1 MVGESGG
8 TKTDGDVLDQTE
20 GKLVGALENYVL
32 PFQIESAGVRG
43 RLVRLGPVID
53 DLLSRHNYPEPVSRL
68 LGEAI
73 LLTVMLGDS
82 LKFDGKLTLQT
93 SSDGPITFLVVQF
106 RAPGD
111 VRAYASYEDEG
122 VAQAI
127 ADAGE
132 RDPRLL
138 GKGHMALTIEPGGGL
153 ERYQGFVELEGENLV
168 DAAHNYFRQSEQ
180 IPSLLRVAVAPQFV
194 GGRDGERGGWAW
206 RAGGLMIQKVGAEGG
221 RNAIHASDAED
232 QSAEDWNRASMLGA
246 TVEDHEI
253 LDPTLSPER
262 LLIRLFHEEHVRAFP
277 ANAIKAFCQCSRE
290 RVEDLLKRFPA
301 ERIADMVQDDGKVSV
316 TCEFCNSEYG
326 FDPDALFGHTD
337 A

>member
-8 TKTDGDVLDQTE
+8 TKSDGDVLDQTE

-43 RLVRLGPVID
+43 RLVRLGPVVD
-53 DLLSRHNYPEPVSRL
+53 DLLSRHAYPEPVSRL

-73 LLTVMLGDS
+73 LLTVMLGAS

-111 VRAYASYEDEG
+111 VRAYASYEEER
-122 VAQAI
+122 I
-127 ADAGE
+127 AEAVEAAGE
-132 RDPRLL
+132 NEPRLL
-138 GKGHMALTIEPGGGL
+138 GEGYMAMTIEPGGGM

-168 DAAHNYFRQSEQ
+168 DAAHTYFRQSEQ

-194 GGRDGERGGWAW
+194 GGREGGRGGWAW
-206 RAGGLMIQKVGAEGG
+206 RAGGLMIQKIGAEGG
-221 RNAIHASDAED
+221 RNAIHAADAEGE
-232 QSAEDWNRASMLGA
+232 SEEDWNRASMLGA

-262 LLIRLFHEEHVRAFP
+262 LLIRLFHEERVRAFP
-277 ANAIKAFCQCSRE
+277 ASAINAFCQCSRE
-290 RVEDLLKRFPA
+290 RVEDLLKRFSKDRL
-301 ERIADMVQDDGKVSV
+301 EDMVQDGKVTV
-316 TCEFCNSEYG
+316 TCEFCNSTYE
-326 FDPDALFGHTD
+326 FDASAVIGESG

>member
-8 TKTDGDVLDQTE
+8 TKSDGDVLDQTE

-53 DLLSRHNYPEPVSRL
+53 DLLSRHSYPEPVSRL

-93 SSDGPITFLVVQF
+93 SSDGPIAFLVVQF
-106 RAPGD
+106 RGPGE

-122 VAQAI
+122 VAQAV

-132 RDPRLL
+132 SEPRLL
-138 GKGHMALTIEPGGGL
+138 GQGHMALTIEPGGGL

-168 DAAHNYFRQSEQ
+168 DAAHTYFRQSEQ

-194 GGRDGERGGWAW
+194 GGRNGERGGWAW

-221 RNAIHASDAED
+221 RNAIHAADAD
-232 QSAEDWNRASMLGA
+232 SQSAEDWNRASMLGG
-246 TVEDHEI
+246 TVQDHEI

-262 LLIRLFHEEHVRAFP
+262 LLIRLFHEERVRAFP
-277 ANAIKAFCQCSRE
+277 ASAIKAFCQCSRE
-290 RVEDLLKRFPA
+290 RVADLLTRFPS
-301 ERIADMVQDDGKVSV
+301 ERIEEMVQDGKVNV
-316 TCEFCNSEYG
+316 TCEFCNRVYD
-326 FDPDALFGHTD
+326 FDADTLLGEAD
-337 A
+337 D

>member
-1 MVGESGG
+1 MVGESGESNSES
-8 TKTDGDVLDQTE
+8 DVLDQSE

-43 RLVRLGPVID
+43 RVVRLGPVID
-53 DLLSRHNYPEPVSRL
+53 DLLSRHDYPEPVSRL

-106 RAPGD
+106 RAPGG
-111 VRAYASYEDEG
+111 VRAYASYEDTA

-127 ADAGE
+127 EDAGDAE
-132 RDPRLL
+132 PRLL
-138 GKGHMALTIEPGGGL
+138 GKGHMALTIEPGGGM

-168 DAAHNYFRQSEQ
+168 DAAHTYFRQSEQ
-180 IPSLLRVAVAPQFV
+180 IPSLLRVAVAPQFI
-194 GGRDGERGGWAW
+194 GGRDGEPGGWAW
-206 RAGGLMIQKVGAEGG
+206 RAGGLMIQKIGAEGG
-221 RNAIHASDAED
+221 RNAI
-232 QSAEDWNRASMLGA
+232 QSADLQGQSEEDWNRASMLGS

-277 ANAIKAFCQCSRE
+277 ASPIKAFCQCSRE
-290 RVEDLLKRFPA
+290 RVADLLKRFPA
-301 ERIADMVQDDGKVSV
+301 ERIGEMVQDDGKVSV
-316 TCEFCNSEYG
+316 TCEFCNSEYE
-326 FDPDALFGHTD
+326 FEADALVRHTD
-337 A
+337 Q

>member
-1 MVGESGG
+1 MIEESGA
-8 TKTDGDVLDQTE
+8 TDGDVLDQTE

-43 RLVRLGPVID
+43 RIARLGPVID
-53 DLLSRHNYPEPVSRL
+53 DLLSRHDYPEPVSRL
-68 LGEAI
+68 LGEAV

-82 LKFDGKLTLQT
+82 LKFDGRLTLQT

-111 VRAYASYEDEG
+111 VRAYASYEDDR

-127 ADAGE
+127 EEAGSD
-132 RDPRLL
+132 DPRLL
-138 GKGHMALTIEPGGGL
+138 GKGHMALTIEPGGGM
-153 ERYQGFVELEGENLV
+153 ERYQGFVELEGENLA
-168 DAAHNYFRQSEQ
+168 DAAHTYFRQSEQ

-194 GGRDGERGGWAW
+194 GGRGGERGGWAW
-206 RAGGLMIQKVGAEGG
+206 RAGGLMIQKVGADGG
-221 RNAIHASDAED
+221 RNAIHAADAEG

-262 LLIRLFHEEHVRAFP
+262 LLIRLFHEERVRAFP
-277 ANAIKAFCQCSRE
+277 ASAIKAFCQCSRE
-290 RVEDLLKRFPA
+290 RVADLLTRFPA
-301 ERIADMVQDDGKVSV
+301 ERIEEMVQDDGKVSV
-316 TCEFCNSEYG
+316 TCEFCNSAYD
-326 FDPDALFGHTD
+326 FDPDALFSQTGE
-337 A
+337 

>member
-1 MVGESGG
+1 MVAESGG
-8 TKTDGDVLDQTE
+8 TKSDGDVLDQTE

-53 DLLSRHNYPEPVSRL
+53 DLLSRHDYPEPVSRL

-106 RAPGD
+106 RGPGE
-111 VRAYASYEDEG
+111 VRAYASYQDEG
-122 VAQAI
+122 VAQAV

-132 RDPRLL
+132 GEPRLL
-138 GKGHMALTIEPGGGL
+138 GQGHMALTIEPGGGM

-168 DAAHNYFRQSEQ
+168 DAAHTYFRQSEQ

-194 GGRDGERGGWAW
+194 GGRNGERGGWAW

-221 RNAIHASDAED
+221 RNAIHAADADDE
-232 QSAEDWNRASMLGA
+232 SAEDWNRASMLGA
-246 TVEDHEI
+246 TVQDHEI

-262 LLIRLFHEEHVRAFP
+262 LLIRLFHEERVRAFP
-277 ANAIKAFCQCSRE
+277 ASAIDAFCHCSRE
-290 RVEDLLKRFPA
+290 RVADLLTRFPD
-301 ERIADMVQDDGKVSV
+301 ERIEEMVQDGKVLV
-316 TCEFCNSEYG
+316 TCEFCNREYD
-326 FDPDALFGHTD
+326 FDPGALLGRTD
-337 A
+337 D

>member
-8 TKTDGDVLDQTE
+8 TKSDGDVLDQTE

-43 RLVRLGPVID
+43 RLVRLGPVVD
-53 DLLSRHNYPEPVSRL
+53 DLLSRHAYPEPVSRL

-73 LLTVMLGDS
+73 LLTVMLGAS

-111 VRAYASYEDEG
+111 VRAYASYENER
-122 VAQAI
+122 I
-127 ADAGE
+127 AEAVEAAGE
-132 RDPRLL
+132 NEPRLL
-138 GKGHMALTIEPGGGL
+138 GEGYMAMTIEPGGGM

-168 DAAHNYFRQSEQ
+168 DAAHTYFRQSEQ

-194 GGRDGERGGWAW
+194 GGREGGRGGWAW
-206 RAGGLMIQKVGAEGG
+206 RAGGLMIQKIGAEGG
-221 RNAIHASDAED
+221 RNAIHAADAEGE
-232 QSAEDWNRASMLGA
+232 SEEDWNRASMLGA

-262 LLIRLFHEEHVRAFP
+262 LLIRLFHEERVRAFP
-277 ANAIKAFCQCSRE
+277 ASAINAFCQCSRE
-290 RVEDLLKRFPA
+290 RVEDLLKRFSKDRL
-301 ERIADMVQDDGKVSV
+301 EDMVQDGKVTV
-316 TCEFCNSEYG
+316 TCEFCNSTYE
-326 FDPDALFGHTD
+326 FDASAVIGESG

>member
-8 TKTDGDVLDQTE
+8 TKSDGDVLDQTE

-53 DLLSRHNYPEPVSRL
+53 DLLSRHSYPEPVSRL

-93 SSDGPITFLVVQF
+93 SSDGPIAFLVVQF
-106 RAPGD
+106 RGPGE

-122 VAQAI
+122 VAQAV

-132 RDPRLL
+132 SEPRLL
-138 GKGHMALTIEPGGGL
+138 GQGHMALTIEPGAGL

-168 DAAHNYFRQSEQ
+168 DAAHTYFRQSEQ

-194 GGRDGERGGWAW
+194 GGRNGERGGWAW

-221 RNAIHASDAED
+221 RNAIHAADAD
-232 QSAEDWNRASMLGA
+232 SQSAEDWNRASMLGG
-246 TVEDHEI
+246 TVQDHEI

-262 LLIRLFHEEHVRAFP
+262 LLIRLFHEERVRAFP
-277 ANAIKAFCQCSRE
+277 ASAIKAFCQCSRE
-290 RVEDLLKRFPA
+290 RVADLLTRFPS
-301 ERIADMVQDDGKVSV
+301 ERIEEMVQDGKVNV
-316 TCEFCNSEYG
+316 TCEFCNRVYD
-326 FDPDALFGHTD
+326 FDADTLLGEAD
-337 A
+337 D

>member
-8 TKTDGDVLDQTE
+8 TKSDGDVLDQTE

-53 DLLSRHNYPEPVSRL
+53 DLLSRHSYPEPVSRL

-93 SSDGPITFLVVQF
+93 SSDGPIAFLVVQF
-106 RAPGD
+106 RGPGE

-122 VAQAI
+122 VAQAV

-132 RDPRLL
+132 SEPRLL
-138 GKGHMALTIEPGGGL
+138 GQGHMALTIEPGAGL

-168 DAAHNYFRQSEQ
+168 DAAHTYFRQSEQ

-194 GGRDGERGGWAW
+194 GGRNGERGGWAW

-221 RNAIHASDAED
+221 RNAIHAADAD
-232 QSAEDWNRASMLGA
+232 SQSAEDWNRASMLGG
-246 TVEDHEI
+246 TVQDHEI

-262 LLIRLFHEEHVRAFP
+262 LLIRLFHEERVRAFP
-277 ANAIKAFCQCSRE
+277 ASAIKAFCQCSRE
-290 RVEDLLKRFPA
+290 RVADLLTRFPS
-301 ERIADMVQDDGKVSV
+301 ERIEEMVQDGKVNV
-316 TCEFCNSEYG
+316 TCEFCNRAYD
-326 FDPDALFGHTD
+326 FDADTLLGEAD
-337 A
+337 D

>member
-8 TKTDGDVLDQTE
+8 TKSDGGARDQRE

-43 RLVRLGPVID
+43 RLVRLGPVVD
-53 DLLSRHNYPEPVSRL
+53 DLLSRHDYPEPVSRL

-111 VRAYASYEDEG
+111 VRAYASYEDDG

-127 ADAGE
+127 EEAGE
-132 RDPRLL
+132 SDPRLL

-168 DAAHNYFRQSEQ
+168 DAAHTYFRQSEQ

-194 GGRDGERGGWAW
+194 GGRGGERGGWAW

-221 RNAIHASDAED
+221 RNAIHAADAED

-262 LLIRLFHEEHVRAFP
+262 LLIRLFHEEQVRAFP
-277 ANAIKAFCQCSRE
+277 ANRIKAFCQCSRE

-301 ERIADMVQDDGKVSV
+301 DRVAEMAQDDGTVSV
-316 TCEFCNSEYG
+316 TCEFCNSEYS
-326 FDPDALFGHTD
+326 FDPDALFGHGTE
-337 A
+337 

>member
-8 TKTDGDVLDQTE
+8 TKSDGDVLDQTE

-32 PFQIESAGVRG
+32 PFQIETAGVRG

-53 DLLSRHNYPEPVSRL
+53 DLLSRHSYPEPVSRL

-93 SSDGPITFLVVQF
+93 SSDGPIAFLVVQF
-106 RAPGD
+106 RGPGE

-122 VAQAI
+122 VAQAV

-132 RDPRLL
+132 SEPRLL
-138 GKGHMALTIEPGGGL
+138 GQGHMALTIEPGAGL

-168 DAAHNYFRQSEQ
+168 DAAHTYFRQSEQ

-194 GGRDGERGGWAW
+194 GGRNGERGGWAW

-221 RNAIHASDAED
+221 RNAIHAADAD
-232 QSAEDWNRASMLGA
+232 SQSAEDWNRASMLGG
-246 TVEDHEI
+246 TVQDHEI

-262 LLIRLFHEEHVRAFP
+262 LLIRLFHEERVRAFP
-277 ANAIKAFCQCSRE
+277 ASAIKAFCQCSRE
-290 RVEDLLKRFPA
+290 RVADLLTRFPS
-301 ERIADMVQDDGKVSV
+301 ERIEEMVQDGKVNV
-316 TCEFCNSEYG
+316 TCEFCNRVYD
-326 FDPDALFGHTD
+326 FDADTLLGEAD
-337 A
+337 D